1 MSVPAQSSVHGASPD
16 SEQLSDSMED
26 PQGSAEE
33 AGRRHPDFTEQAHAG
48 GASPVPCAQH
58 QSEMCARLGPF
69 LRWKEKVKA
78 AEA

>member
-1 MSVPAQSSVHGASPD
+1 MK
-16 SEQLSDSMED
+16 D

-78 AEA
+78 ALPIRLGSGRAALALRLQLL